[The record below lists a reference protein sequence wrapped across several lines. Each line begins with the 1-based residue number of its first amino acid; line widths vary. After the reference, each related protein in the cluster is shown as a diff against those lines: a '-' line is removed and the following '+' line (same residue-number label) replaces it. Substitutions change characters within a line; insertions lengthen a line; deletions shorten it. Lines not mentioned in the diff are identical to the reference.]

1 MRALV
6 ISGGGCKGAWAGGV
20 AEHLIRERGI
30 DYDIFV
36 GSSTGSLLVPHLAIN
51 KIDKLRAMYTNV
63 GQKDIYKVNPFIIKV
78 DETGAKKA
86 SINHMNTIR
95 MFLRKQKTFGDTSA
109 LRKTIAKTL
118 SKEDFRQVQA
128 SGKKVIVTV
137 SNISRTT
144 VEYRYAIDCL
154 HEDFMDWMWA
164 SSSFIPFMS
173 LVKKDGYEYADG
185 GFGNYIPI
193 EEAINIGATEI
204 DVIVLNTRRRPQNE
218 VKTYNAFDLLLK
230 SFLFMQKQIAYDDVL
245 IGHLESIY
253 NDDVRVNF
261 IFLPHELTEFS
272 FYFDPAQ
279 MKTWWSE
286 GKKYA
291 RTLTNKT
298 WPVL

>member
-6 ISGGGCKGAWAGGV
+6 ISGGGSKGAFAGGV
-20 AEHLIRERGI
+20 AEYLIKEKGYN
-30 DYDIFV
+30 YDIFV
-36 GSSTGSLLVPHLAIN
+36 GSSTGALLVPHLAIGKVD
-51 KIDKLRAMYTNV
+51 KIKEMYTNV
-63 GQKDIYKVNPFIIKV
+63 SQKDIYTVNPFRLKEMK
-78 DETGAKKA
+78 DGTKKA
-86 SINHMNTIR
+86 SINHRSTMK
-95 MFLRKQKTFGDTSA
+95 MFLKKKKTFGSTTA

-118 SKEDFRQVQA
+118 SKEDYRLVQA

-137 SNISRTT
+137 SNITRTT

-173 LVKKDGYEYADG
+173 LVKKNGYEYADG

-204 DVIVLNTRRRPQNE
+204 DCIVLNPRRRTKKE
-218 VKTYNAFDLLLK
+218 VKTHNAFDLLLK

-253 NDDVRVNF
+253 NDDVKVNF
-261 IFLPHELTEFS
+261 IFTPRELTNHS
-272 FYFDPAQ
+272 FYFDPDE
-279 MKTWWSE
+279 MKAWWQE
-286 GKKYA
+286 GIDYA
-291 RTLTNKT
+291 REKGM
-298 WPVL
+298 